1 MEKGVVATNVCVM
14 ENKHLIFSDESGWE
28 KDNRYGSL
36 AKISGTYEN
45 TKELNN
51 QLKDILKFHK
61 RTEIKFKG
69 IKGHDSKIIAYDF
82 YKTSFDFLIK
92 SKIKIHVLVW
102 DKHDER
108 HNVKGRSDIENLKR
122 MYYHNLK
129 VLKNH
134 WRVDTNWSFYPD
146 EFTAIDWKNDV
157 VKYLTNMTLVSKDHH
172 QYDFFNEIKEI
183 RIKYNN
189 VKELKSDMYPI
200 VQLAD
205 LFAGIIRTSRLQ
217 SNDFM
222 SWFLTKENENQFSLF
237 DKPKQIIISKNLQPK
252 FELMYDFKKLADR
265 YKLGMSLNTD
275 KYFKTYNCKKNI
287 FIWHYSP
294 QGEYDK
300 APTL

>member
-1 MEKGVVATNVCVM
+1 MEKGVIATNVCVM
-14 ENKHLIFSDESGWE
+14 EKKHLIFSDESGWE

-51 QLKDILKFHK
+51 QLKEILRFHK

-69 IKGHDSKIIAYDF
+69 VKGTDSKNIAYDF
-82 YKTSFDFLIK
+82 YKTSFDFLVQ

-108 HNVKGRSDIENLKR
+108 HNIKGRSDIENLKR

-129 VLKNH
+129 VLKSH
-134 WRVDTNWSFYPD
+134 WQIDTNWSFYPD

-157 VKYLTNMTLVSKDHH
+157 VKYLTNMTLVSKNHQ

-189 VKELKSDMYPI
+189 VQELKSDMYPI

-237 DKPKQIIISKNLQPK
+237 DKPKEIIISKNLQPK
-252 FELMYDFKKLADR
+252 FELMYEFKKLADR
-265 YKLGMSLNTD
+265 YKLGMSLNSD

-300 APTL
+300 APTI